1 MPHINIDGIEL
12 EYKQFVSNSASDTTL
27 LFLHHGLGSAGL
39 WRDFPKALSERT
51 GLPALAYSR
60 RGHGRSD
67 PTDWPRPIDFLQN
80 EAIDVVPKL
89 LEKLGIGKVVCVGH
103 SEGGSI
109 SLVYA
114 ATYPKRVKGIVIE
127 SAHVLV
133 ERRNLEAIA
142 QIRNE
147 YRTGELRKHL
157 QRHHRDNVDCAF
169 YGFTE
174 SWLNPEFKG
183 WNIENYVKQVRC
195 FVLAIHG
202 TRDEYIS
209 REHFDRLVGLFE
221 RPAETLLLDC
231 GHAPH
236 EEYPDEVLDRM
247 AQFIGSLFQ

>member
-1 MPHINIDGIEL
+1 MRHIHIDGVKL
-12 EYKQFVSNSASDTTL
+12 EYKQFARKSASDTTL

-39 WRDFPKALSERT
+39 WRNFPEALSERT

-60 RGHGRSD
+60 RGHGCSD

-89 LEKLGIGKVVCVGH
+89 LDNLGIGKVVCVGH

-114 ATYPKRVKGIVIE
+114 ATYPERVKGVAIE
-127 SAHVLV
+127 AAHVLV
-133 ERRNLEAIA
+133 ERCNLEAIA

-147 YRTGELRKHL
+147 YGTGELRKHL
-157 QRHHRDNVDCAF
+157 QRHHGDNVDCAF

-174 SWLNPEFKG
+174 SWLNPDFKG
-183 WNIENYVKQVRC
+183 WNIENYGKQIRC
-195 FVLAIHG
+195 PVLAIHG

-236 EEYPDEVLDRM
+236 EECPDEVLDRM